1 MIPKEQNAES
11 LRTLRNAEKRIS
23 ILFPFETA
31 YAASLELRR
40 VAMGEVSNGKWYE
53 E

>member
-1 MIPKEQNAES
+1 LIPKEQNAES
-11 LRTLRNAEKRIS
+11 LRTRRNVEKRIS

-31 YAASLELRR
+31 YAASMELRR
-40 VAMGEVSNGKWYE
+40 GTMGEVSNGKWYE